1 MGLNF
6 ARTTTYRKLDHD
18 SMVAVMEIDPDADIN
33 EGTPCYFDAA
43 DGLVKP
49 IPAKS
54 GTAATDDAI
63 AEKYVGIAQG
73 TNPVAH
79 HMPRTRKSNKM
90 SFYIGDAIVKMFFHA
105 GNAIDK
111 FTDVFAGD
119 EVGVG
124 EVAVASRT
132 ESLGKV
138 FIDVEEF
145 KVAHTTTEGEEV
157 SVLMR
162 PSIFKTR
169 SFA

>member
-18 SMVAVMEIDPDADIN
+18 SMAMVMEIDPTLDIA
-33 EGTPCYFDAA
+33 EGTPCYYDAVTKT
-43 DGLVKP
+43 VKP

-54 GTAATDDAI
+54 GVAATDDAI
-63 AEKYVGIAQG
+63 VAKYVGIAQG
-73 TNPVAH
+73 TTPVAYSH
-79 HMPRTRKSNKM
+79 PGQRAKKM
-90 SFYIGDAIVKMFFHA
+90 SFYIGDAIVKMFFHS

-111 FTDVFAGD
+111 FTDVYQGD

-138 FIDVEEF
+138 VIDAEEF

-169 SFA
+169 NFA